1 MVLVIC
7 LATDMLD
14 WILTPNNQLAQ
25 GEIIKQAL
33 RKDERILSI
42 LIIQPPVQQCVR
54 EALTKKNIESLTAVK
69 PEGRGWVSGLV
80 VIVLR
85 FFFAM
90 LQTYLC
96 GLRKPQNTFC
106 GHSQTPYSLSLPSYL
121 TL

>member
-54 EALTKKNIESLTAVK
+54 EALTNKK
-69 PEGRGWVSGLV
+69 
-80 VIVLR
+80 
-85 FFFAM
+85 
-90 LQTYLC
+90 
-96 GLRKPQNTFC
+96 
-106 GHSQTPYSLSLPSYL
+106 H
-121 TL
+121 